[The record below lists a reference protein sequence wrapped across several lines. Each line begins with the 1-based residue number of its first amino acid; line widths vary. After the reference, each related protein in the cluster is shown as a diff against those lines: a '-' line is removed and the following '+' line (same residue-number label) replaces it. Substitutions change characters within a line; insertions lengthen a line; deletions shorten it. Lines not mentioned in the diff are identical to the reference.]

1 MRLLY
6 LYCKSI
12 NDSFKEPLDG
22 LDLNFDSEWRF
33 EYVEGVLYVKH
44 GTPLPKE
51 FFSSDDGKV
60 DVSVVVGCN
69 GAGKT
74 SIARIIHRLSI
85 GDANLGVLIVCEDN
99 GVFSLVTARM
109 DVEVECCRQNIGA
122 ETSGVIDS
130 LRKHTHKIDGHI
142 LREGLFKFV
151 YYSPVYTAQHQMDV
165 LPKVAYDDV
174 NRFFYDISTSSLM
187 RDPDRFRVG
196 RDQPNEDNWVRF
208 EKEDARC
215 VWQFLCE
222 RRMQA
227 RKCKH
232 EIKVSD
238 CNAGCTDELI
248 PRLKAVTVSIN
259 ESAQSFIECEYR
271 ERLKEYKESYA
282 GVQKH
287 EPLGRLR
294 SDNDELIDEKEKF
307 CQSVVGL
314 FDRKDRFPTFAKK
327 SLFAY
332 AVCRWYDLDCG
343 IKEAPTVPDINLLRL
358 LDYIAANS
366 LSDMQLI
373 SFVSSFIGD
382 ASGRGSAVS
391 GQENLGQ
398 FMGMLVKYSA
408 DNAHS
413 DSVNKIIVTANK
425 PGGRTPILPI
435 AEMHL
440 RMKTLTDFLV
450 LMPEPKVSSGEWSL
464 LCMLG
469 RIYALKSRL
478 RDSPAVLF
486 LDEVET
492 TLHPDLQ
499 RRLVA
504 GIVDFCERFLPD
516 NHVHVIFA
524 THSPQLLSDI
534 PKGNVILLRR
544 SDDDKRSIAEMTGNT
559 FGANVY
565 DLLKDGFFMENG
577 AVGEFATRKIGG
589 LLRSIVE
596 CRVHEAREDIHMTE
610 RQKMAKIVGD
620 RVLCGYF
627 KRLESIGKL

>member
-33 EYVEGVLYVKH
+33 EYVEGVLYVKYE
-44 GTPLPKE
+44 TPLPKE

-85 GDANLGVLIVCEDN
+85 GDANLGALIVCEDN

-109 DVEVECCRQNIGA
+109 DVVVECCRQNIGA
-122 ETSGVIDS
+122 ETSVVIDS

-142 LREGLFKFV
+142 LRERLFKFV

-165 LPKVAYDDV
+165 LPKVAYDDA
-174 NRFFYDISTSSLM
+174 NRFFFDISTSSLM

-208 EKEDARC
+208 EREDARC

-222 RRMQA
+222 RRIKE
-227 RKCKH
+227 RKRKREKRGADCK
-232 EIKVSD
+232 
-238 CNAGCTDELI
+238 AGSTDELI
-248 PRLKAVTVSIN
+248 PRLTAVSVSIN

-271 ERLKEYKESYA
+271 ERLKEYKESYI

-287 EPLGRLR
+287 EALGRLR
-294 SDNDELIDEKEKF
+294 EDDDEVIGEKAKF
-307 CQSVVGL
+307 CQSVVRL
-314 FDRKDRFPTFAKK
+314 FDRKDRFSTFAKK

-343 IKEAPTVPDINLLRL
+343 IKAAPTDPEINLLRL
-358 LDYIAANS
+358 LDYIAATS
-366 LSDMQLI
+366 LSDTELI

-382 ASGRGSAVS
+382 AHGRSSAVS

-398 FMGMLVKYSA
+398 FIGLLVKCSA
-408 DNAHS
+408 NNANR
-413 DSVNKIIVTANK
+413 DSGSKMVVNASK
-425 PGGRTPILPI
+425 PGERAPILPI

-440 RMKTLTDFLV
+440 MMKALTDFLV
-450 LMPEPKVSSGEWSL
+450 LTPEPKVSSGEWSML
-464 LCMLG
+464 GMLG

-492 TLHPDLQ
+492 TLHPDMQ

-504 GIVDFCERFLPD
+504 GIIDFCQRFLPD

-534 PKGNVILLRR
+534 PKGNVILLKR
-544 SDDDKRSIAEMTGNT
+544 SDDDKRSIVEMTGNT

-565 DLLKDGFFMENG
+565 DLLKNGFFMENG
-577 AVGEFATRKIGG
+577 AVGEFATRKIGN
-589 LLRSIVE
+589 LLRSLAEGGSIDYVL
-596 CRVHEAREDIHMTE
+596 RTE
-610 RQKMAKIVGD
+610 RRQLAKMVGD
-620 RVLCGYF
+620 RVLRGYF
-627 KRLESIGKL
+627 NRLDSIGKL

>member
-1 MRLLY
+1 
-6 LYCKSI
+6 
-12 NDSFKEPLDG
+12 
-22 LDLNFDSEWRF
+22 
-33 EYVEGVLYVKH
+33 
-44 GTPLPKE
+44 
-51 FFSSDDGKV
+51 
-60 DVSVVVGCN
+60 
-69 GAGKT
+69 
-74 SIARIIHRLSI
+74 
-85 GDANLGVLIVCEDN
+85 
-99 GVFSLVTARM
+99 
-109 DVEVECCRQNIGA
+109 
-122 ETSGVIDS
+122 
-130 LRKHTHKIDGHI
+130 
-142 LREGLFKFV
+142 
-151 YYSPVYTAQHQMDV
+151 
-165 LPKVAYDDV
+165 
-174 NRFFYDISTSSLM
+174 M

>member
-44 GTPLPKE
+44 ETPLPKR

-74 SIARIIHRLSI
+74 SIARIVHRLSI
-85 GDANLGVLIVCEDN
+85 GDANLGALIVCEDK
-99 GVFSLVTARM
+99 GIFSLVTARM

-122 ETSGVIDS
+122 EASVVIDS
-130 LRKHTHKIDGHI
+130 LREHTHKIDGHI

-165 LPKVAYDDV
+165 LPKVVYDDV
-174 NRFFYDISTSSLM
+174 SRFFFDISTSSLM

-196 RDQPNEDNWVRF
+196 RDQPNEDNWVRL
-208 EKEDARC
+208 EREDARC

-222 RRMQA
+222 RRIQK
-227 RKCKH
+227 RKH
-232 EIKVSD
+232 EKTVSD
-238 CNAGCTDELI
+238 RNVGCTDELI
-248 PRLKAVTVSIN
+248 PRLTAVAVSIN

-271 ERLKEYKESYA
+271 ERLKEYKGSYV

-287 EPLGRLR
+287 KQLGRLR
-294 SDNDELIDEKEKF
+294 YDNNELIDEKEKF

-332 AVCRWYDLDCG
+332 AVCRWYDLDYG
-343 IKEAPTVPDINLLRL
+343 IKAAPTIPDINLLML

-366 LSDMQLI
+366 LSDVELI

-382 ASGRGSAVS
+382 THGRDSAVS
-391 GQENLGQ
+391 GQENLVQ
-398 FMGMLVKYSA
+398 FTELLVKYSA
-408 DNAHS
+408 DNANPN
-413 DSVNKIIVTANK
+413 SVNKIVVKASK
-425 PGGRTPILPI
+425 PGERTPILPI

-440 RMKTLTDFLV
+440 MLKTLTDFLV
-450 LMPEPKVSSGEWSL
+450 LTPEPKVSSGEWSL
-464 LCMLG
+464 LNMLG
-469 RIYALKSRL
+469 RICALKSRL
-478 RDSPAVLF
+478 RDSPVVLF

-504 GIVDFCERFLPD
+504 GVIDFCERFLPD
-516 NHVHVIFA
+516 KHVHIIFA

-534 PKGNVILLRR
+534 PKGNVILLKR
-544 SDDDKRSIAEMTGNT
+544 SDDDVRSIAEMTGNT

-577 AVGEFATRKIGG
+577 AVGEFATRKIGD
-589 LLRSIVE
+589 LLRSLAKGGLVDDGQ
-596 CRVHEAREDIHMTE
+596 RTE
-610 RQKMAKIVGD
+610 RRQLAKIVGD
-620 RVLCGYF
+620 RVLHGYF